1 MNLRKIKSKQVR
13 DSTILEFLH
22 GDSYLSKAIQRIENV
37 NPFSYKLVQREAL
50 CHCMLYTST
59 LKVYDSTDV
68 NGTFM
73 FNTLQ
78 ELKTYLISRE
88 VGIHG

>member
-1 MNLRKIKSKQVR
+1 MNLRKIKAKQVR

-22 GDSYLSKAIQRIENV
+22 SDPYLSKVLLRIENV
-37 NPFSYKLVQREAL
+37 NPYSYKLTQQETL
-50 CHCMLYTST
+50 CYCMLYTST
-59 LKVYDSTDV
+59 LKVYDSTDE

-78 ELKTYLISRE
+78 ELKAYLISRE
-88 VGIHG
+88 VPFHG

>member
-1 MNLRKIKSKQVR
+1 MNLRKIKSKQSR

-22 GDSYLSKAIQRIENV
+22 SDSYLSKVLFCIEKV
-37 NPFSYKLVQREAL
+37 NPFSYKLVQRDTM

-59 LKVYDSTDV
+59 LKVYDSTDN

-78 ELKTYLISRE
+78 ELKAYLISRE
-88 VGIHG
+88 VVL